1 MRQAKLI
8 SVWVGGALLLA
19 GAVGI
24 LESGASDV
32 FLEATRPDFQ
42 KISLGIA
49 GIQNGGGPDWL
60 GGRIEE
66 VLKKDVK
73 RSLVF
78 DLVDLPSLGIATSDI
93 GNGTGNGSKAVFKQV
108 AEKGVSVLVW
118 GKAALKE
125 AQKDADV
132 NMEGFVY
139 DSGSDEVVGGKRYAG
154 SPSVVRLMAHRFVD
168 ELVFR
173 YTGEPGIA
181 RTKIAYVAQQGAA
194 RELFV
199 MDYDGYDAR
208 QLTADGFLNLMP
220 QWSPDRR
227 FIVFTSYRDR
237 HTQNIDMIELATGKR
252 WTLISLGGLNITPAL
267 SPDGNFLAFASSH
280 EGNSE
285 LYRLDTRTKA
295 IQRLTVNPS
304 GDLSPSW
311 SPNGRDLVF
320 VSDRGGGPQLFLMGS
335 DGTNVRRL
343 TFEGDYNAAPAW
355 SPRGNWIAYV
365 CRTQKEY
372 KLCVISPDGQKR
384 MQLTTGPGVDDSPSW
399 SPDGRHL
406 VFSSTADGKSH
417 IYMID
422 ADGKDIERLTFQGTH
437 NSAPSWSPAS

>member
-1 MRQAKLI
+1 MTRVKLI
-8 SVWVGGALLLA
+8 SAWFGGALLLA
-19 GAVGI
+19 GIVGI
-24 LESGASDV
+24 LDSGAADV

-78 DLVDLPSLGIATSDI
+78 DLVDLPSLGVNAHDI
-93 GNGTGNGSKAVFKQV
+93 GNGTGTGSKAVFKQA

-118 GKAALKE
+118 GKAAMKE

-139 DSGSDEVVGGKRYAG
+139 DSGSDEVVGGKRYVG
-154 SPSVVRLMAHRFVD
+154 LPSVVRLMAHRFAD

-181 RTKIAYVAQQGAA
+181 RTKIVYVAEQGTA

-208 QLTADGFLNLMP
+208 QLTNDGFLNLMP

-227 FIVFTSYRDR
+227 FIVFTAYRNR
-237 HTQNIDMIELATGKR
+237 NTQDIDMIELATGKR

-311 SPNGRDLVF
+311 SPNGRELVF

-335 DGTNVRRL
+335 DGSNVRRL
-343 TFEGDYNAAPAW
+343 TFEGNYNAAPAW

-365 CRTQKEY
+365 CRTQQEY

-422 ADGKDIERLTFQGTH
+422 ADGKDIERL
-437 NSAPSWSPAS
+437 